1 MEDTSPM
8 IMHVDIDAFF
18 ASVEQLRNP
27 ALKGRPVIVGA
38 GVIASCSYE
47 ARRYGLK
54 AGMPLHK
61 ALRLCPSAVIMDGR
75 AQIYRCFADRVFE
88 VCREIAPGVETHLDE
103 AYCDLGG
110 TEGLYGDSVSA
121 GELLRHRVNEKVGL
135 SVTVGVAG
143 NRMVAKIAGK
153 TVKPGGVRLVELG
166 REREFVE
173 PVSVGEIPGV
183 GRSTRE
189 ILRKI
194 NVRTAADLTRVPLP
208 YLRALFGKNG
218 DVLYRRCRGEDGGL
232 LDNEIPRSISRETS
246 FHRETGDS
254 REIEGMLRYLVGRAA
269 RTLRSLELSA
279 RTVSVR
285 VYYADGERRSVSR
298 TFGAPIRLDAELFT
312 AAMALLRP
320 ILSRRSALRLVGVSL
335 ESLCRGSV
343 LQGDLYRDRDPSREA
358 ELCSGL
364 DRVRDRF
371 GHGAVVSGRALYLIG
386 KLKRDKY
393 GYILRTPSLTK

>member
-1 MEDTSPM
+1 M

-54 AGMPLHK
+54 AGMPLYK
-61 ALRLCPSAVIMDGR
+61 ALRLCPSAVIMDGH
-75 AQIYRCFADRVFE
+75 AQVYRCFAGRVFE
-88 VCREIAPGVETHLDE
+88 TCREIAPGVETHLDE
-103 AYCDLGG
+103 AYCDLEG
-110 TEGLYGDSVSA
+110 TEGLYADPVSA
-121 GELLRHRVNEKVGL
+121 GKLLRNRVEERVGL
-135 SVTVGVAG
+135 SVTVGLAS
-143 NRMVAKIAGK
+143 NRMVAKMAGK
-153 TVKPGGVRLVELG
+153 TVKPGGVRLIARG
-166 REREFVE
+166 REREFVL
-173 PVSVGEIPGV
+173 PLPVGELPGV

-189 ILRKI
+189 ILRKV
-194 NVRTAADLTRVPLP
+194 NVHTATDLARVPLP

-218 DVLYRRCRGEDGGL
+218 DLLYRRCRGEDEGL

-246 FHRETGDS
+246 FFRETGDR

-279 RTVSVR
+279 RTVGVR
-285 VYYADGERRSVSR
+285 VYYADGGRRAVSR
-298 TFGAPIRLDAELFT
+298 TFKTPARLDGELFT
-312 AAMALLRP
+312 AAVGLLQP
-320 ILSRRSALRLVGVSL
+320 ILTRRSALRLVGFSL
-335 ESLCRGSV
+335 ESLCRGAV
-343 LQGDLYRDRDPSREA
+343 TQGDLYCERSLSREA
-358 ELCSGL
+358 ELCGGL

-371 GHGAVVSGRALYLIG
+371 GYGAVVSGRSLDLVG